1 MQKSIITFI
10 LLALSFSLNAQSDI
24 STGLIARRVISVLN
38 ENHIKPRAL
47 NEELAKSIH
56 KNIMSSLDDDKLFF
70 TKENSAELE
79 SQLPNLVADL
89 SGSKETYLDALK
101 AIYNENLEKI
111 KGFHKSYFESEID
124 LEKVIANKVDLNE
137 AVSDSELQ
145 AKWNLMFRNT
155 IIGGVIAKVKEQDY
169 EGYSDSLSSF
179 ITESTS
185 RVKEI
190 YTDYFTN
197 INSEISF
204 VDNIYLNSIATSYDP
219 HSNYFSFS
227 QNKEFEEELSSERE
241 LFGVTYVKNIKGELE
256 VHRIIPGSSA
266 WLSGQIRV
274 GDVIQ
279 SIKFG
284 DEKTI
289 DLKGK
294 TRYQLN
300 KLFEKTESDRLEVT
314 LENENDGKRT
324 VELLKTKVYS
334 DDDIIKSALL
344 NGEKKIGYISLPDF
358 YTSWNDDG
366 GLGCANDLAKTLIKL
381 KKESIDGVILDLRDN
396 GGGSLKEAIDLAG
409 IFIDYGPVLVATGE
423 EKPFTYKDFNRGSI
437 YKGPMIVLINENS
450 ASASEVVAAT
460 LQDYNRAVIVGQPSF
475 GKATG
480 QAVFPLA
487 RDNNMPGI
495 EMGGKWGF
503 VKVTGMGLY
512 RIDLRTNQV
521 NGVVPD
527 INLEVPYDYDPFR
540 EEDYPNVLNLDS
552 IEKKMYYTALPEM
565 DLASIESRSKE
576 RQLSADL
583 FIKVKSFGEQI
594 DALYDSVDYE
604 SMGLTESLALSKKV
618 DALES
623 ELEKVYEEASSDF
636 KSQSVQYD
644 EEVYKMSEYL
654 NRYKEAFHEEI
665 DSDPELS
672 EAYTIMLELINK

>member
-1 MQKSIITFI
+1 MQKFIIVFI
-10 LLALSFSLNAQSDI
+10 LLALSFSISAQSNI
-24 STGLIARRVISVLN
+24 STGSIAVRVISVLN
-38 ENHIKPRAL
+38 ENHIQPRTL

-56 KNIMSSLDDDKLFF
+56 DNIMSSLDDDKLFF
-70 TKENSAELE
+70 TKENTAELE
-79 SQLPNLVADL
+79 AQLPSLVTDL
-89 SGSKETYLDALK
+89 SGGKETYLNALK
-101 AIYNENLEKI
+101 AIYKENLEKI
-111 KGFHKSYFESEID
+111 SGFQESYFQSKID
-124 LEKVIANKVDLNE
+124 LEKAITNKVDLDE

-155 IIGGVIAKVKEQDY
+155 IAGGVIGKVEEQDY
-169 EGYSDSLSSF
+169 ENYSDSLASF
-179 ITESTS
+179 IAESTE

-190 YTDYFTN
+190 YSDYFTN

-204 VDNIYLNSIATSYDP
+204 VDNIYLNSIAAAYDP

-241 LFGVTYVKNIKGELE
+241 LFGVSYVKNIKGDLE
-256 VHRIIPGSSA
+256 VHRIVPGSSA
-266 WLSGQIRV
+266 WLSGQVRV
-274 GDVIQ
+274 GDVIRA
-279 SIKFG
+279 IKFG
-284 DEKTI
+284 DDKTVE
-289 DLKGK
+289 LKGK
-294 TRYQLN
+294 TRFQLN
-300 KLFEKTESDRLEVT
+300 KLFQKSESDRLVVT

-358 YTSWNDDG
+358 YTNWNEDG
-366 GLGCANDLAKTLIKL
+366 ELGCANDLAKTLIKL

-437 YKGPMIVLINENS
+437 YRGPMIVLINENS

-480 QAVFPLA
+480 QSVFPVA
-487 RDNNMPGI
+487 PDNVSPDSDAA
-495 EMGGKWGF
+495 GKWGF

-512 RIDLRTNQV
+512 RIDLKTNQV

-540 EEDYPNVLNLDS
+540 EVDYPNVLNLDS
-552 IEKKMYYTALPEM
+552 IEKKMYYTALPEI

-576 RQLSADL
+576 RQLGGEL
-583 FIKVKSFGEQI
+583 FNKVKSFGEQI
-594 DALYDSVDYE
+594 DVLYEGLDYDY
-604 SMGLTESLALSKKV
+604 MGLTESLALSKKV
-618 DALES
+618 NALKET
-623 ELEKVYEEASSDF
+623 LEKVYDEASSSF
-636 KSQSVQYD
+636 KSQSLQYD

-654 NRYKEAFHEEI
+654 NKYKEAFHEEI
-665 DSDPELS
+665 DSDPELA
-672 EAYTIMLELINK
+672 EAYTIMLELINQ